1 MSAPLLQVDN
11 LSFSYEEGG
20 EKTLQNVSF
29 SVCPGQYVAI
39 IGHNGSG
46 KSTLAKLIM
55 GLLGGY
61 EGEICLFGE
70 KLDRKNLKSLR
81 SRIGIVFQ
89 NPDNQFVGST
99 VADDIAFGLENR
111 QVDPKQ
117 MDSIIRE
124 FASLSGMEDFLDR
137 EPSSLSGGQKQRVA
151 ISGVLAMS
159 PEIVILDEATAMLD
173 PKGKKEIAEL
183 IAKVKERMPSLTIL
197 SITHDIEEAGNS
209 DEVLV
214 LNEGRLILKGTPE
227 EVFSSSSVLDSSRL
241 DVPFAYALSEKLS
254 NLGLNV
260 KRTLKP
266 DELLEELLCR

>member
-1 MSAPLLQVDN
+1 MSSPLLQVDN
-11 LSFSYEEGG
+11 LSFSYEEGE

-29 SVCPGQYVAI
+29 SVYPGQYVAI

-61 EGEICLFGE
+61 EGEIRLFGE

-266 DELLEELLCR
+266 DELLEELLCL

>member
-1 MSAPLLQVDN
+1 MNGPLLEVDN

-29 SVCPGQYVAI
+29 SVYPGQYVAI

-61 EGEICLFGE
+61 EGEIRLFGE

>member
-11 LSFSYEEGG
+11 LSFSYEEWG

-29 SVCPGQYVAI
+29 SVYPGQYVAI

-61 EGEICLFGE
+61 EGEIRLFGE